1 MKVSS
6 CFYLLLIFLFIGFP
20 YCLKGQIPTFIA
32 RYSTDWDEVATHSIE
47 TGDGGFIVSARQDDW
62 GLQQFHV
69 LLLRLNKWGDTLKST
84 TIFNTAGNCFIS
96 QLIRSDDGN
105 YFGMGTYQQSPDEMS
120 VWLIKLDN
128 NLEILWEKLYQTGCY
143 NLALWTAGLID
154 HERNLILTTN
164 GDLYPVPSNALIVLR
179 CSQDGDSLD
188 GVKLT
193 QPSHYAWV
201 TDIAE
206 KADSSGFIMT
216 IDGKYLINTWTFG
229 QILTIDTLFNLK
241 RTDTIPG
248 DLYMYYNVVTPGNK
262 VLVTGMR
269 TFNGTYPKT
278 VKAGIL
284 QLDTLFQVN
293 KMDYFGPQDTMTYP
307 GYSHGLSMADSM
319 NIFYGGVKN
328 QDKDLWFSPKK
339 TWFMLT
345 KFDINLNVKWQKF
358 YGGDQ
363 NYGLFSVAATSDGGC
378 LMSGFSYNYLTQQDE
393 RDILLIK
400 VDTLGIVTGGS
411 LQEPFPVHDMIVYPN
426 PGSDHLII
434 EAGPQ
439 VHGSRFILFDS
450 GGGQVISRELNQL
463 NLQLSTGSL
472 PPGIYIWQLVIHNR
486 VIDSGKWAKIQ

>member
-1 MKVSS
+1 
-6 CFYLLLIFLFIGFP
+6 
-20 YCLKGQIPTFIA
+20 
-32 RYSTDWDEVATHSIE
+32 
-47 TGDGGFIVSARQDDW
+47 
-62 GLQQFHV
+62 
-69 LLLRLNKWGDTLKST
+69 
-84 TIFNTAGNCFIS
+84 
-96 QLIRSDDGN
+96 
-105 YFGMGTYQQSPDEMS
+105 
-120 VWLIKLDN
+120 
-128 NLEILWEKLYQTGCY
+128 
-143 NLALWTAGLID
+143 
-154 HERNLILTTN
+154 
-164 GDLYPVPSNALIVLR
+164 
-179 CSQDGDSLD
+179 
-188 GVKLT
+188 
-193 QPSHYAWV
+193 
-201 TDIAE
+201 
-206 KADSSGFIMT
+206 
-216 IDGKYLINTWTFG
+216 
-229 QILTIDTLFNLK
+229 
-241 RTDTIPG
+241 
-248 DLYMYYNVVTPGNK
+248 
-262 VLVTGMR
+262 
-269 TFNGTYPKT
+269 
-278 VKAGIL
+278 
-284 QLDTLFQVN
+284 
-293 KMDYFGPQDTMTYP
+293 MDYFGPQDTMTYP